1 MDRDRQLQSTV
12 SAFFVKVPKTFAAD
26 NVTESSSAAAV
37 NTENEHLESDDS
49 DSGVTTAALSVSSI
63 YRRWPVFECTSHRD

>member
-1 MDRDRQLQSTV
+1 
-12 SAFFVKVPKTFAAD
+12 VPKTFAAD

-37 NTENEHLESDDS
+37 NTENDQHLESDDS

-63 YRRWPVFECTSHRD
+63 YRRWPVFECTSHQD